1 MVETEAAGAAGA
13 KRGRRTDGGQ
23 AKEAIQQAARQLF
36 AEHGF
41 DRTSVR
47 QVALSAGVDPMLV
60 THYFKTKA
68 GLFAAVVQPPVDPQ
82 VAIDFALEEGPEHVG
97 ERLARFV
104 LRTLETPESQKWIV
118 AMVRAATAEPEVAAV
133 VRERM
138 AEPMVIPLAKAA
150 GGDDPEYRA
159 MLVITQLLGAGDG
172 AVHLEDR
179 AAGFAAGAGCGRRL
193 GGDFSAVSDGAAW
206 GVGRAARGSFRSG
219 YDWTRS
225 PSRIS
230 ASMRGDRSSGPE
242 AARQSAP
249 VSWRKSPGSASS
261 RMLPSRLPAS
271 SIRVI
276 ASMTGP

>member
-1 MVETEAAGAAGA
+1 MVETGAPGTPGA

-23 AKEAIQQAARQLF
+23 AKEAIQQAARRLF

-47 QVALSAGVDPMLV
+47 QVALAAGVDPMLV

-82 VAIDFALEEGPEHVG
+82 VAIDFVLEEGPDHAG

-138 AEPMVIPLAKAA
+138 AEPLVIPLAKAA
-150 GGDDPEYRA
+150 GGGDPEYRA
-159 MLVITQLLGAGDG
+159 MLLITQLLGLVTARYILKIEPLASRPVRDVAADVAGTFQRYLTG
-172 AVHLEDR
+172 PV
-179 AAGFAAGAGCGRRL
+179 GGAGEGE
-193 GGDFSAVSDGAAW
+193 G
-206 GVGRAARGSFRSG
+206 
-219 YDWTRS
+219 
-225 PSRIS
+225 
-230 ASMRGDRSSGPE
+230 
-242 AARQSAP
+242 
-249 VSWRKSPGSASS
+249 
-261 RMLPSRLPAS
+261 
-271 SIRVI
+271 
-276 ASMTGP
+276 

>member
-1 MVETEAAGAAGA
+1 MVETGTASAAGAAAAGA
-13 KRGRRTDGGQ
+13 KRGRRADGGQ

-36 AEHGF
+36 AEHCF

-47 QVALSAGVDPMLV
+47 QVALAAGVDPMLV

-68 GLFAAVVQPPVDPQ
+68 GLFAAVVQPPVKPR

-159 MLVITQLLGAGDG
+159 MLVITQLLGLVMGRYILKIEPLASRPVADVVADLAGTFQRYLTG
-172 AVHLEDR
+172 PV
-179 AAGFAAGAGCGRRL
+179 
-193 GGDFSAVSDGAAW
+193 GGSDGP
-206 GVGRAARGSFRSG
+206 
-219 YDWTRS
+219 D
-225 PSRIS
+225 
-230 ASMRGDRSSGPE
+230 E
-242 AARQSAP
+242 
-249 VSWRKSPGSASS
+249 
-261 RMLPSRLPAS
+261 
-271 SIRVI
+271 
-276 ASMTGP
+276 

>member
-1 MVETEAAGAAGA
+1 MVDTGTAGAR
-13 KRGRRTDGGQ
+13 RGRRTDAGQ

-47 QVALSAGVDPMLV
+47 QIALAAHVDPMLV

-82 VAIDFALEEGPEHVG
+82 VAIDFVLAEGPGHVG

-104 LRTLETPESQKWIV
+104 LRTIEDPESQKWIV

-138 AEPMVIPLAKAA
+138 AVPLVIPLAEAA

-159 MLVITQLLGAGDG
+159 TLVITQLLGLAM
-172 AVHLEDR
+172 
-179 AAGFAAGAGCGRRL
+179 GRYILRIEPL
-193 GGDFSAVSDGAAW
+193 A
-206 GVGRAARGSFRSG
+206 
-219 YDWTRS
+219 
-225 PSRIS
+225 SR
-230 ASMRGDRSSGPE
+230 
-242 AARQSAP
+242 
-249 VSWRKSPGSASS
+249 
-261 RMLPSRLPAS
+261 PAENVVADLAETFQ
-271 SIRVI
+271 RYL
-276 ASMTGP
+276 TGPISGTTEV